1 MKKTKTSAALKRA
14 SEMIKSD
21 RMGVSV
27 GAEGVIS
34 KEVGY
39 TLSDFFALSGDVTTD
54 VSACDKGFS
63 IIIKATA
70 KSVKEFKIVV

>member
-1 MKKTKTSAALKRA
+1 MKKEKSSSALKRA
-14 SEMIKSD
+14 SAMIKSD
-21 RMGVSV
+21 RMGVSA

-70 KSVKEFKIVV
+70 KSLKEFKIVV

>member
-70 KSVKEFKIVV
+70 KSIKEFKIVV